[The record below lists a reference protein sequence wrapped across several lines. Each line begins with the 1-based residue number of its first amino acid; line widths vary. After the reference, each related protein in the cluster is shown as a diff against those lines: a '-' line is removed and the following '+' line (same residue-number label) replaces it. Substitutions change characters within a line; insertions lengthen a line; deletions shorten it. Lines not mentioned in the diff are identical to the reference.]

1 MDSSSG
7 TSKAELNILY
17 QGITN
22 VSNSSKDAKLR
33 EPLNLMYGVYEEY
46 LSDDELQRIDDRAE
60 RYDIN
65 FDDITVEELRIRIQ
79 TFNNLVVRLPVDT
92 KHNKMASKHIF
103 RDWKAFV
110 DGAVD
115 YLVGMEK
122 LFVGDESQGLG
133 TDGLLHWFKE
143 LYIDESKSIPLMDY
157 SYICKGEDFEHPYID
172 EKTGKPVADRW
183 DYWSESDFD

>member
-79 TFNNLVVRLPVDT
+79 TFNNLIVRLPVNT

-103 RDWKAFV
+103 KDWKAFV

-115 YLVGMEK
+115 YLVGM
-122 LFVGDESQGLG
+122 
-133 TDGLLHWFKE
+133 
-143 LYIDESKSIPLMDY
+143 
-157 SYICKGEDFEHPYID
+157 
-172 EKTGKPVADRW
+172 
-183 DYWSESDFD
+183 